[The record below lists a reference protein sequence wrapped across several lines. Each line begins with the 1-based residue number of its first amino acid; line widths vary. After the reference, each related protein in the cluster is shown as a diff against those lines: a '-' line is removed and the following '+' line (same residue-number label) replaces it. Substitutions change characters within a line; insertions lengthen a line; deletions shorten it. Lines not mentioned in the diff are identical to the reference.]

1 VWLPCLWASRLAIF
15 GVPGPARQI
24 AYNR

>member
-15 GVPGPARQI
+15 GVPGPARQM